1 MTGYAIGAG
10 ITLAAGAYIRW
21 GIGPLMLAY
30 EIGRRVERIRLRR
43 QAR

>member
-1 MTGYAIGAG
+1 MTGLVIAAVAVI
-10 ITLAAGAYIRW
+10 AAGAYIRW
-21 GIGPLMLAY
+21 GVNPVLIAY